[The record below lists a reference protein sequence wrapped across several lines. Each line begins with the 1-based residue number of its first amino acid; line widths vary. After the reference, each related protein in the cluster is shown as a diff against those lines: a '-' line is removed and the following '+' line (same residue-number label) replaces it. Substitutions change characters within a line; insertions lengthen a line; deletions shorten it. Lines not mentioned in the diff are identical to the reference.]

1 MPQTLVFFARWK
13 WLATALS
20 VLALWSALLAPAA
33 VLAQDLG
40 EGRWFGVCSA
50 AHGGASPHD
59 EASDGHCGLC
69 LLPGPALPPSAMQGP
84 AGTRADA
91 APWTWPLRDWPWVA
105 PVGPFIR
112 GPPLLL

>member
-1 MPQTLVFFARWK
+1 MFQTSVFSPRWK

-50 AHGGASPHD
+50 VHGGASQH
-59 EASDGHCGLC
+59 EASGDGHCGLC
-69 LLPGPALPPSAMQGP
+69 LLPGPALPPSAVLGP
-84 AGTRADA
+84 AAGSADA
-91 APWTWPLRDWPWVA
+91 ALWALPSRPWPLIA
-105 PVGPFIR
+105 LVGPFIR
-112 GPPLLL
+112 GPPLVS

>member
-20 VLALWSALLAPAA
+20 VLSLWSALLAPAA
-33 VLAQDLG
+33 ALAKDVG

-50 AHGGASPHD
+50 AHADQLQPDTPG
-59 EASDGHCGLC
+59 DGHCGLC
-69 LLPGPALPPSAMQGP
+69 LLSGPALLPSVMPVP
-84 AGTRADA
+84 AGTGAVA
-91 APWTWPLRDWPWVA
+91 ALSAWDLRDWPWVG

-112 GPPLLL
+112 GPPVSL